1 MIAGFFGLRWSSSGK
16 GNILF
21 PAAIKRGR
29 ASNNQLSVVKSN
41 GRLVD
46 DPGGY
51 VEADGQRQ
59 PLDPRRRCRLSNVL
73 LTLSHADGGGLAL
86 WARRRSG
93 YGRATDHRRAGRAPA
108 GSCQTDS

>member
-1 MIAGFFGLRWSSSGK
+1 MGLASLLFATVTVFADVYITQPILPLLSREFGVQAPTAALTISVVVLMIAGFFGLRWSSSGK

-29 ASNNQLSVVKSN
+29 ASDNQFSVVKSN

-51 VEADGQRQ
+51 LAADGR
-59 PLDPRRRCRLSNVL
+59 
-73 LTLSHADGGGLAL
+73 
-86 WARRRSG
+86 
-93 YGRATDHRRAGRAPA
+93 
-108 GSCQTDS
+108 